1 MAGMTILSQATTL
14 VAGASRGVGR
24 GIALGLGEAG
34 ARVVVTGRSS
44 EAGPRTDGRQESVED
59 TARAVHAIGGAG
71 HPYICDHRREREVD
85 GLVSWTLRRFGG
97 IDLAVCSVW
106 PGNEGF
112 DGETYADGSTWG
124 TPFWRRPAAHVEA
137 SLTGGLVPALLLAR
151 AVAPAMVAARRGLIV
166 LVSFDTAS
174 YLGDIAYDLAKD
186 ALNRLAFAAAEELA
200 PHGVGV
206 VALSPGHVATERVV
220 EAGHSEHAT
229 ETPLFVGR
237 AVAALAADPD
247 PLRHTGQVVATADLA
262 RLYGFT
268 DVDGRVPERFRVG

>member
-1 MAGMTILSQATTL
+1 MTILSQRAIL

-44 EAGPRTDGRQESVED
+44 EAGPRTESRPETVED
-59 TARAVHAIGGAG
+59 TARAVDAAGGTG
-71 HPYICDHRREREVD
+71 YPYLCDHASEREVD
-85 GLVSWTLRRFGG
+85 GLVAWALRRFGG
-97 IDLAVCSVW
+97 IDVAVSSVW

-112 DGETYADGSTWG
+112 DGESYADGSTWG
-124 TPFWRRPAAHVEA
+124 TPFWRRPGAHVEA
-137 SLTGGLVPALLLAR
+137 SVTGGLVPALTLAR

-166 LVSFDTAS
+166 LVSFDTAEG
-174 YLGDIAYDLAKD
+174 YLGDIAYDLAKHT
-186 ALNRLAFAAAEELA
+186 LNRLAYGAAQELA
-200 PHGVGV
+200 PYGVGV

-220 EAGHSEHAT
+220 EAGQGGLAT

-247 PLRHTGQVVATADLA
+247 RLRHTGQVVATADLA

-268 DVDGRVPERFRVG
+268 DLGGRVPERFRVA